1 MQPLTEKQTQRVW
14 SRVMSAQTAPAAAM
28 ENPAPAAQAQSETLT
43 PEKLL
48 SLIDGERA
56 DSALYAHLAARMKG
70 RAQAMLRA
78 IAQQEACHA
87 KKLAAVYF
95 LNTGKKACPGRPE
108 RPCVTCINE
117 TLRQQYTAE
126 HAAHEAY
133 AALAENAGT
142 HRCMLLRMAQEEC
155 EHAQLILCILNF
167 LLRVSNLLLCFLFAG
182 RILLFGICKFRL
194 CIRKLLLCFLK
205 LGLC

>member
-70 RAQAMLRA
+70 RAQAMLHA

-87 KKLAAVYF
+87 KKARSRLFSEHRKKSLPRQAGAPLRHLHQRNAPPAVHR
-95 LNTGKKACPGRPE
+95 GARRARG
-108 RPCVTCINE
+108 
-117 TLRQQYTAE
+117 LRRARRE
-126 HAAHEAY
+126 CRDAPVHAAAHGAGGMRAR
-133 AALAENAGT
+133 AADPLHPAELPVKNF
-142 HRCMLLRMAQEEC
+142 
-155 EHAQLILCILNF
+155 F
-167 LLRVSNLLLCFLFAG
+167 LLSATFPLPGLFTG
-182 RILLFGICKFRL
+182 QNGK
-194 CIRKLLLCFLK
+194 
-205 LGLC
+205 

>member
-14 SRVMSAQTAPAAAM
+14 SRVMSAQAAPAAAM

-87 KKLAAVYF
+87 KKLAAFYF
-95 LNTGKKACPGRPE
+95 LNT
-108 RPCVTCINE
+108 
-117 TLRQQYTAE
+117 
-126 HAAHEAY
+126 
-133 AALAENAGT
+133 
-142 HRCMLLRMAQEEC
+142 
-155 EHAQLILCILNF
+155 
-167 LLRVSNLLLCFLFAG
+167 
-182 RILLFGICKFRL
+182 
-194 CIRKLLLCFLK
+194 
-205 LGLC
+205 

>member
-78 IAQQEACHA
+78 TGGLPREKARSRLFSEHR
-87 KKLAAVYF
+87 KKSLPRQAGAPLRHLHQRNAPPAVHRRARRAR
-95 LNTGKKACPGRPE
+95 G
-108 RPCVTCINE
+108 
-117 TLRQQYTAE
+117 LRRARRE
-126 HAAHEAY
+126 CRDAPVHAAAHGAGGMRAR
-133 AALAENAGT
+133 AADPLHPAELPVKNF
-142 HRCMLLRMAQEEC
+142 
-155 EHAQLILCILNF
+155 F
-167 LLRVSNLLLCFLFAG
+167 LLSATFPLPGLFTG
-182 RILLFGICKFRL
+182 QNGK
-194 CIRKLLLCFLK
+194 
-205 LGLC
+205 

>member
-142 HRCMLLRMAQEEC
+142 HRCMLLPHGAGGMRARAADPLHPAE
-155 EHAQLILCILNF
+155 LPVKNFF
-167 LLRVSNLLLCFLFAG
+167 LLSATFPLPGLFTG
-182 RILLFGICKFRL
+182 QNGK
-194 CIRKLLLCFLK
+194 
-205 LGLC
+205 

>member
-14 SRVMSAQTAPAAAM
+14 SRVMSAQTTPAAAM

-87 KKLAAVYF
+87 KQFGAVYF
-95 LNTGKKACPGRPE
+95 LKTGKKACPGRPE
-108 RPCVTCINE
+108 APCVTCINE
-117 TLRQQYTAE
+117 TLRQRYSEE
-126 HAAHEAY
+126 HTAHEAY
-133 AALAENAGT
+133 ETLAENAGT
-142 HRCMLLRMAQEEC
+142 HRCMLLRIAEEEC
-155 EHAQLILCILNF
+155 EHAQMILCILQTC
-167 LLRVSNLLLCFLFAG
+167 L
-182 RILLFGICKFRL
+182 
-194 CIRKLLLCFLK
+194 
-205 LGLC
+205 